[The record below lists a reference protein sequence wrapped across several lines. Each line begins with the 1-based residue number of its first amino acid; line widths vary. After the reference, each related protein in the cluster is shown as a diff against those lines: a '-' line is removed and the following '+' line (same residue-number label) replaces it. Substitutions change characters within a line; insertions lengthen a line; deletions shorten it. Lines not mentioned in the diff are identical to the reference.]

1 MSGKDDASFG
11 GDPYVPPASNDEE
24 VVDGAHEEGVRRRL
38 MTTKGYHYVMDVK
51 MGNLKVKRSELVK
64 RMRATLLQ
72 RGQSV
77 KLSKFKK
84 ELSEAQVIYAEFKDI
99 VGGIKEF
106 VNPGESLDEIEGV
119 VQETEREWSS
129 FEANIKAEIR
139 HLEIIEQQKIES
151 RSVAWSSKSSS
162 RVSSKDK
169 DSLKSKRSS
178 TSSVETAKFQL
189 LKEEAA
195 LKAKL
200 AFAEEERKLEVEQR
214 RVELMKLEQEQKLEE
229 LRLKSELAQNQAM
242 LNVCLTEEREEMVD
256 LEQNLN
262 LENIENFLKSIP
274 VVSDIAQTPVHQDPM
289 YTVSQVDGAQ
299 TTPSPQRCSAL
310 SPQAATFTPVS
321 AILEKCM
328 DKLVETSSK
337 LVAATVEQNQ
347 VNRRLAI
354 SGQLPK
360 ISIPVFNGDPLQYP
374 SWNSS
379 FNALI
384 DSKPMDAQAKLN
396 FLNQYLSGKPKQVVE
411 QHLLIG
417 TDEAYQS
424 ARKLLKERY
433 GNCNVVGSAFLNK
446 LENWPKV
453 GIKDAETLRDLSDFL
468 EKIKAARETT
478 PSLEVL
484 DFARENVKILS
495 KLPVQLQ
502 SKWRGIVKK
511 CRAKKGDG
519 AYPPFTEFAAFV
531 KDCAEKANIPELE
544 DLTRTR
550 DTVKPVDNTKRP
562 TKGKEVNS
570 FATQGTDQNKI
581 LNVQNQGKK
590 ENLQTCL
597 FCKEHHHLDK
607 CKKFADMPLRD
618 RKDFFFDKFLC
629 FGCDSSR
636 QHQAASCKNKLVCRV
651 CSAIHPT
658 CLHQPRGNAEVV
670 SNCTNVCTI
679 PEQEKGSDHAIIVP
693 V

>member
-1 MSGKDDASFG
+1 M
-11 GDPYVPPASNDEE
+11 
-24 VVDGAHEEGVRRRL
+24 
-38 MTTKGYHYVMDVK
+38 
-51 MGNLKVKRSELVK
+51 K

-106 VNPGESLDEIEGV
+106 VTPGESLDEIERV
-119 VQETEREWSS
+119 IQETEREWSS
-129 FEANIKAEIR
+129 FEADIKAEIK

-162 RVSSKDK
+162 RVSLKDK
-169 DSLKSKRSS
+169 DSLNSKRSS
-178 TSSVETAKFQL
+178 TSSVKTAKFQL
-189 LKEEAA
+189 RKEEAA

-200 AFAEEERKLEVEQR
+200 AFAEEERKLKVEQR
-214 RVELMKLEQEQKLEE
+214 RVELMKIEQEQKLEE

-262 LENIENFLKSIP
+262 LVAPVDKDKDMENFLKSIP

-299 TTPSPQRCSAL
+299 TTPSPQ
-310 SPQAATFTPVS
+310 AATFTPAS
-321 AILEKCM
+321 SILEKCM

-347 VNRRLAI
+347 VNRQLAI

-396 FLNQYLSGKPKQVVE
+396 FLNQYLLGKPKQVVE
-411 QHLLIG
+411 QYLLIR

-424 ARKLLKERY
+424 ARK
-433 GNCNVVGSAFLNK
+433 NK

-468 EKIKAARETT
+468 ETIKAAKEIT

-484 DFARENVKILS
+484 TFARENVKILS

-519 AYPPFTEFAAFV
+519 AYLPFTEFAAFV

-544 DLTRTR
+544 DLTKFR
-550 DTVKPVDNTKRP
+550 DNVKPVDNTKRS

-570 FATQGTDQNKI
+570 FATQGTDQDMI
-581 LNVQNQGKK
+581 LNVRIRERKK
-590 ENLQTCL
+590 IY
-597 FCKEHHHLDK
+597 K
-607 CKKFADMPLRD
+607 P
-618 RKDFFFDKFLC
+618 
-629 FGCDSSR
+629 
-636 QHQAASCKNKLVCRV
+636 V
-651 CSAIHPT
+651 CSA
-658 CLHQPRGNAEVV
+658 RN
-670 SNCTNVCTI
+670 
-679 PEQEKGSDHAIIVP
+679 III
-693 V
+693 